1 MIASITGHTLAPV
14 TKQGHTYDRTC
25 KIIKTKKSRKED
37 VGIPLLF
44 RDPLTDVT
52 LAVES
57 KEVDSKVLE

>member
-1 MIASITGHTLAPV
+1 MTVLA
-14 TKQGHTYDRTC
+14 RL
-25 KIIKTKKSRKED
+25 SRKED
-37 VGIPLLF
+37 VSIPLLF

>member
-25 KIIKTKKSRKED
+25 KTKKSRKED